1 MNAKGTLVLVA
12 ALSAL
17 LLSAACDGV
26 SDEECKQDPQCWGE
40 RHDLEAARACN
51 GPLEDKARAG
61 ALYDYNVGYAP
72 VAFVAKPDEITYLF
86 EADFWNAFG
95 SKEPYTG
102 VCTYD
107 PATETANGVQFLRGR
122 HY

>member
-1 MNAKGTLVLVA
+1 MRVTGTLAVVA

-17 LLSAACDGV
+17 MLLAACEGV
-26 SDEECKQDPQCWGE
+26 SDEECRQDAQCWGE
-40 RHDLEAARACN
+40 RHELKAARACS
-51 GPLEDKARAG
+51 GPLEEKARAG

-72 VAFVAKPDEITYLF
+72 VAFVAKPDEIAYLF
-86 EADFWNAFG
+86 EADFWNVFG

-107 PATETANGVQFLRGR
+107 PTTDTATDVRFLRGR
-122 HY
+122 P